1 MSRQFLTDNA
11 DATSGHSEV
20 RSASA
25 TEEKIAVTPERVLN
39 DALAGSLPEWDLLPA
54 SPFVRRVK

>member
-1 MSRQFLTDNA
+1 MSRQFLTDNS

-20 RSASA
+20 RNAPA
-25 TEEKIAVTPERVLN
+25 TEGKLPVTPERVLS
-39 DALAGSLPEWDLLPA
+39 DALAGSLPDWDLLPA